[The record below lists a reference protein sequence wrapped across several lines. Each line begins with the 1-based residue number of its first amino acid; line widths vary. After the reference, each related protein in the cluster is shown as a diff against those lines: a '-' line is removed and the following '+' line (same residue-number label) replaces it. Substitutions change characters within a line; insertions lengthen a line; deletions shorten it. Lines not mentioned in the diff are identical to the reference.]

1 MCVKVS
7 IVHCP
12 DTDVCIVLYNE
23 GKTYFSNWSP
33 CSLYIFPSPTNSV
46 CYLTVTYFMTHWIFK
61 ILWNYLIIYIAF
73 ILQGLIS
80 NNHPKVNQLNF
91 CFIKATKVL
100 YNVQENVI
108 LHFSSVEDH
117 QSYSFNMK
125 ACILVLALAVAAQA
139 QFEPAKCDWEKE
151 MVCPGMWDS
160 ETGKQ
165 TSPDTCM
172 PMKNGD
178 CMNHCPV
185 DCGKDMLCPGKMDP
199 NGCKMPDACAPGS
212 NFIFIYDLA

>member
-1 MCVKVS
+1 M
-7 IVHCP
+7 
-12 DTDVCIVLYNE
+12 D
-23 GKTYFSNWSP
+23 
-33 CSLYIFPSPTNSV
+33 
-46 CYLTVTYFMTHWIFK
+46 
-61 ILWNYLIIYIAF
+61 
-73 ILQGLIS
+73 
-80 NNHPKVNQLNF
+80 
-91 CFIKATKVL
+91 
-100 YNVQENVI
+100 
-108 LHFSSVEDH
+108 FSSVEDH

-125 ACILVLALAVAAQA
+125 TCILVLALAVAAQA

-199 NGCKMPDACAPGS
+199 NGCKMPDACAPGKFCPAECGEKEMMCQENGMKTGLNKCLVIIVS
-212 NFIFIYDLA
+212 QTKLEIVLIIAQWIVVKICFAQEKWIPRVARCLIHVFQENFALLSVMEKKK

>member
-1 MCVKVS
+1 M
-7 IVHCP
+7 
-12 DTDVCIVLYNE
+12 N
-23 GKTYFSNWSP
+23 
-33 CSLYIFPSPTNSV
+33 
-46 CYLTVTYFMTHWIFK
+46 
-61 ILWNYLIIYIAF
+61 
-73 ILQGLIS
+73 
-80 NNHPKVNQLNF
+80 
-91 CFIKATKVL
+91 
-100 YNVQENVI
+100 
-108 LHFSSVEDH
+108 
-117 QSYSFNMK
+117 

-212 NFIFIYDLA
+212 KLIFIYGLASIFILFHAYFKFSIIT